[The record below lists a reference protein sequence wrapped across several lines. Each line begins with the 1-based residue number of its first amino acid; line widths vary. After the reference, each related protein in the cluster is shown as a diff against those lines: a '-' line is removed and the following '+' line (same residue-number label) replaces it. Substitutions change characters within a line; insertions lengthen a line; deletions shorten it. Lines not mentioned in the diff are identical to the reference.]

1 MRAFKNMWLLVCVCF
16 SAVATFPLTVFKK
29 NRVSTH
35 LIAEDVNFHNLEN
48 KSIIISTTRPLLQ
61 QWKKKQ
67 KTLQTAAPNLPWKP
81 VEQRREWSGT
91 FPLIQTWNL
100 LLLYWQVLT
109 WTRPTSSVWPQLI
122 SSSVDLLSLCLP
134 LCSWEVNSCCHQVA
148 GLIPCFFFVWRLHV
162 VLMCRCVSLPQSKD
176 QFTLTIHSKFTTGVN
191 VCVNGC
197 RSLSVALCWWRTDQ
211 GVTPD
216 RLDPMARW
224 VRFQIPHQ
232 L

>member
-1 MRAFKNMWLLVCVCF
+1 MKTCGAEKGMKWDFPFNSDMKPVVVVLTGVDLDATYVI
-16 SAVATFPLTVFKK
+16 SVATV
-29 NRVSTH
+29 
-35 LIAEDVNFHNLEN
+35 D
-48 KSIIISTTRPLLQ
+48 Q
-61 QWKKKQ
+61 QQ
-67 KTLQTAAPNLPWKP
+67 CGPPQSLSATLQLGGK
-81 VEQRREWSGT
+81 Q
-91 FPLIQTWNL
+91 
-100 LLLYWQVLT
+100 
-109 WTRPTSSVWPQLI
+109 
-122 SSSVDLLSLCLP
+122 LLSPGCWFDSL
-134 LCSWEVNSCCHQVA
+134 
-148 GLIPCFFFVWRLHV
+148 FFFVWRLHV